1 MGLLRDT
8 VNARFRAPA
17 VGGVWGCGD
26 AKGPVAGLLAPP
38 GVPGGEAAVCEAKL
52 GVCVSCGLTALP
64 PPPTHGGQLGSQ
76 GFPRCAGPS
85 PPAASALLAGSALLA
100 LVFACKS

>member
-17 VGGVWGCGD
+17 VGGVWGCAY

-52 GVCVSCGLTALP
+52 GVCVSCGLTARP
-64 PPPTHGGQLGSQ
+64 PRPGGQLGSQ

-100 LVFACKS
+100 LGFACKS